1 MGLNWMAQIL
11 LFHAD
16 RCNDI
21 KIPLVV
27 VVVPL
32 VVVVV
37 VVMAFKEMV
46 IPLNLVV
53 P

>member
-1 MGLNWMAQIL
+1 M
-11 LFHAD
+11 
-16 RCNDI
+16 
-21 KIPLVV
+21 V

-32 VVVVV
+32 VVV

-53 P
+53 PEG